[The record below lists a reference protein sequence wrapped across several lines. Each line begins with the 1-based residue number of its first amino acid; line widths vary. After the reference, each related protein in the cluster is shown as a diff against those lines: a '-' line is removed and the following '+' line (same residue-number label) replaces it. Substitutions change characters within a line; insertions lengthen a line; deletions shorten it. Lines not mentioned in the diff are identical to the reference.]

1 MIFGVLRG
9 YNLVTAGKDANL
21 VNLEQFYRPGWFTVL
36 EWVKK
41 TEYQGRGT
49 EHSHIAAWV
58 MAHVVLRCLAGNKKT
73 VQVMTCLLRYPGH
86 LNLPDTQLSNRLR
99 VI

>member
-1 MIFGVLRG
+1 MPP
-9 YNLVTAGKDANL
+9 K
-21 VNLEQFYRPGWFTVL
+21 
-36 EWVKK
+36 VKK

-73 VQVMTCLLRYPGH
+73 VLVMTCLLRYPGH
-86 LNLPDTQLSNRLR
+86 LNLPDAQLYDRLR
-99 VI
+99 LYETVF